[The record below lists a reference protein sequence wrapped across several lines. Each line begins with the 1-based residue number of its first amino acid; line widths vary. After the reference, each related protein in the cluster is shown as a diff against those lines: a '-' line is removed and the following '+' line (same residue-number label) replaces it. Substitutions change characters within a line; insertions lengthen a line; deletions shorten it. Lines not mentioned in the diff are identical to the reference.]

1 MEMRTSTS
9 ATGTIARSLRVLI
22 VESHSDHATALA
34 KGLARYGHETFT
46 VGSGVTAIETYVDA
60 ELILLDLELSDI
72 DGLEVCRRIR
82 TASDTPIIAFT
93 GGQLDRVLG
102 LQAGADDCLDKPY
115 GFRELLAR
123 IEAVMRRFRPRFG
136 MGAAKSIAAPPPPLP
151 SDLRDQGAQPRP
163 ESDGEAGEDV
173 LRHGL
178 PGPRKSVESWRGP
191 GESVPE
197 RNRSQGDADA
207 VHAEKEGTL
216 AIGSLTIDT
225 AFRQVRVR
233 GEAVELTR
241 KEFDLLHYLAT
252 NSDTVITRRRLM
264 AEVWGDQ
271 SPHAASAQASRTI
284 DTHVSSLRGK
294 LGEGGWIR
302 TVRGVG
308 FRFDD
313 GR

>member
-1 MEMRTSTS
+1 VESQS
-9 ATGTIARSLRVLI
+9 DQAKALARS
-22 VESHSDHATALA
+22 
-34 KGLARYGHETFT
+34 LARYGHETFT
-46 VGSGVTAIETYVDA
+46 VGSGATAIETYVDA

-82 TASDTPIIAFT
+82 TTSDTPIIAFT

-102 LQAGADDCLDKPY
+102 LQAGADDCMDKPY

-123 IEAVMRRFRPRFG
+123 IDAVMRRFRPRFG
-136 MGAAKSIAAPPPPLP
+136 VGHARKGMVPGSTRPLPDQGETAAARNGAQGTEPQPGAAGVADENA
-151 SDLRDQGAQPRP
+151 LRN
-163 ESDGEAGEDV
+163 
-173 LRHGL
+173 GL
-178 PGPRKSVESWRGP
+178 PGPRESVESRRGP
-191 GESVPE
+191 GENVPARTGE
-197 RNRSQGDADA
+197 QDDADA
-207 VHAEKEGTL
+207 KEGTL
-216 AIGSLTIDT
+216 AIGSLMIDT

-313 GR
+313 GG